1 MGTRKKRTRC
11 RHHRR
16 RRHRS
21 TYRKKGFGGLPSSR
35 SSSSSS
41 GENSTRD
48 RYFRKTKKIIKGN
61 LELDKRTRRKM
72 RNKINKLYKPPQG
85 FRATMIGRPL
95 NRQGRELLGLL
106 TKKERE
112 MRSDERSL

>member
-1 MGTRKKRTRC
+1 MVTRKKRTRR

-16 RRHRS
+16 RRRS
-21 TYRKKGFGGLPSSR
+21 THHKKRFAGLPSSR
-35 SSSSSS
+35 SSN
-41 GENSTRD
+41 NSRE
-48 RYFRKTKKIIKGN
+48 RYYRKTKKILKGN

-85 FRATMIGRPL
+85 IRSAIIGRPL

-106 TKKERE
+106 NNKERE